1 LGTSLS
7 PTLRVLSGSRSGFV
21 FAPAARSFTVGRN
34 VDSDLRFSPHLDLSV
49 SGRHAEFFERDGH
62 WYVSDVG
69 SSNGTWLNGECISG
83 PALLTDGDTIAFGV
97 DGPAV
102 RFELAMVARRAGSAT
117 GGATADTAV
126 RESTTQRL
134 RAAVRRE
141 THRLRLGAA
150 VLITLIVMAA
160 AALVIA
166 DRRDRS
172 VLQSDHRTLQLR
184 IDSLLA
190 AGRAAESSLTS
201 EMSGLRAALQE
212 SETRLRTLR
221 GQLDV
226 AAMNDADVADL
237 QRQLFTASTALRRQ
251 QLAASL
257 DFALIERRNRAA
269 VAIVWIEYDDGSVA
283 SGTAFA
289 VRADGTM
296 LTNRHLVAGPAG
308 ARTPA
313 RIAVRFAG
321 SSQTFPARLLAL
333 STGWDLAALRVENIV
348 GAIPTV
354 GPLRTEPPAP
364 GEAIALIGYPLAGE
378 AVDAAPRVAVPLTS
392 AGVILDGDT
401 GLIEMQGLGAA
412 GGSGSPVLDGT
423 GNVVGILFG
432 GRRGTDFQVLLAVPA
447 AAAASFL
454 AGVP

>member
-1 LGTSLS
+1 MFT
-7 PTLRVLSGSRSGFV
+7 
-21 FAPAARSFTVGRN
+21 PAARSFTVGRN

-69 SSNGTWLNGECISG
+69 SSNGTWLNDECITG
-83 PALLTDGDTIAFGV
+83 PVLLADGDTIAFGA
-97 DGPAV
+97 DGPSV
-102 RFELAMVARRAGSAT
+102 RFELMMVAHPAGSAT
-117 GGATADTAV
+117 ASTAV

-141 THRLRLGAA
+141 TRRLRFGAA

-221 GQLDV
+221 GQLDDAV
-226 AAMNDADVADL
+226 LNDADVADL
-237 QRQLFTASTALRRQ
+237 QRQLFSASTALRRQ

-321 SSQTFPARLLAL
+321 SSQTFPARLLAV

-348 GAIPTV
+348 GAIPIV
-354 GPLRTEPPAP
+354 GLLRTEAPAP

>member
-1 LGTSLS
+1 MFT
-7 PTLRVLSGSRSGFV
+7 
-21 FAPAARSFTVGRN
+21 PAARSFTVGRN

-49 SGRHAEFFERDGH
+49 SGRHAEFRERDGH

-69 SSNGTWLNGECISG
+69 SSNGTWLNGECITG
-83 PALLTDGDTIAFGV
+83 PALLADGDTIAFGA
-97 DGPAV
+97 DGPSV
-102 RFELAMVARRAGSAT
+102 RFELIMVARPAGGVVPDSARAGSALPGSLSASPTT
-117 GGATADTAV
+117 GTAV

-141 THRLRLGAA
+141 THRLRFGAA

-172 VLQSDHRTLQLR
+172 VLESDHRTLQLR

-226 AAMNDADVADL
+226 AAVNDADVADL
-237 QRQLFTASTALRRQ
+237 QRQLFSASTALRRQ

-321 SSQTFPARLLAL
+321 SSQTFPAQLLAL
-333 STGWDLAALRVENIV
+333 STGWDLAALRVGNIV

-378 AVDAAPRVAVPLTS
+378 AVDAAPRVAAPLTS